1 MEPKKIGM
9 VALTTMFVIAAGSGM
24 AQTPLESAA
33 KLTENER
40 FEDASR
46 AIRAILAAEPNNG
59 EAWFLLGENYYANE
73 QLDSA
78 QAAFDRGAKV
88 NPLMPLNAVGL
99 GKVMQ
104 ARGKS
109 ADAKLAFEACIAK
122 AIDKSSKTPKPMQAN
137 VYREAAEGLVYG
149 AAKDPTTA
157 LAYIE
162 KAILLNPNDA
172 ELYIVKGDALFE
184 QNSRDASEPMVN
196 YKKASELK
204 AASAKPIARKA
215 FVYYRAKNFDASITE
230 YDNAITMDP
239 AYAPAY
245 RGRAEAHF
253 YKRNIEQATADYQ
266 KYLDLNKGN
275 LSARVRYA
283 KFLYLTDKYTE
294 SLAEITALR
303 NAGVNDNTLAR
314 IEGYSLAQLGE
325 SKRAL
330 AVMVEY
336 FRVQPDAEEISA
348 DFETMGK
355 IYAGLA
361 KGVADSTVTKEGL
374 PTGNLDSLAAG
385 MYVAA
390 ARLDPSKI
398 DLYSEA
404 ATILRK
410 AKMYEME
417 MRVHQEKIATG
428 NVKSND
434 YYYLGTAA
442 NKAKQYA
449 TADSAW
455 AVYVTKQPA
464 IYQGYLGRARANAGL
479 DPDKKTWQAQPYFE
493 EVVRKMK
500 PEEIVKSP
508 TDAEEAYFYL
518 GFYHFNSTKDMAMA
532 KCWFEKA
539 KALNTGSF
547 NTTNI
552 NTMLSTKELK
562 DVKASACELP

>member
-1 MEPKKIGM
+1 
-9 VALTTMFVIAAGSGM
+9 
-24 AQTPLESAA
+24 
-33 KLTENER
+33 
-40 FEDASR
+40 
-46 AIRAILAAEPNNG
+46 
-59 EAWFLLGENYYANE
+59 
-73 QLDSA
+73 
-78 QAAFDRGAKV
+78 
-88 NPLMPLNAVGL
+88 MPLNAVGL
-99 GKVMQ
+99 GKVLQ
-104 ARGKS
+104 ARGKTEE
-109 ADAKLAFEACIAK
+109 AKLAFEACIAK

-137 VYREAAEGLVYG
+137 VYREAAEGLVNG
-149 AAKDPTTA
+149 AVKDPATA

-162 KAILLNPNDA
+162 KALLLNPNDA
-172 ELYIVKGDALFE
+172 ELFIVKGDALFE

-196 YKKASELK
+196 YKKAGDLK

-230 YDNAITMDP
+230 YDNAIAMDP

-253 YKRNIEQATADYQ
+253 YKRNFAEATADYQ

-275 LSARVRYA
+275 TSARVRYA
-283 KFLYLTDKYTE
+283 KFLYLTGKYAE
-294 SLAEITALR
+294 SLAEIAALKS
-303 NAGVNDNTLAR
+303 AGVKDNTLTR
-314 IEGYSLAQLGE
+314 IEGYNLAEQGE
-325 SKRAL
+325 NKRAL
-330 AVMVEY
+330 ATMEDY
-336 FRVQPDAEEISA
+336 FLEQPDVEEIFA
-348 DFETMGK
+348 DFEMMGK

-361 KGVADSTVTKEGL
+361 KGVADSTVTREGL
-374 PTGNLDSLAAG
+374 PAGSLDSLAAE
-385 MYVAA
+385 MYIRC
-390 ARLDPSKI
+390 ARLDPTKI
-398 DLYSEA
+398 DLYTEA
-404 ATILRK
+404 GTILRK
-410 AKMYEME
+410 AKMYGME

-455 AVYVTKQPA
+455 AVYITKQPA
-464 IYQGYLGRARANAGL
+464 LYQGYLGRARANVGL

-500 PEEIVKSP
+500 PEEITKSP

-562 DVKASACELP
+562 DVKASTCELL